1 MTAVRAELEANSEGF
16 TPSRLLDVRDR
27 TRAALWEIAG
37 RMAPGMSEEE
47 ARQTASDVLAVR
59 GMRKGWHQ
67 VLVRFGTNTTL
78 NFDDPS
84 HPDVVLGDDD
94 IFFVD
99 IGPIYGGCE
108 GDAGDTFAVGDDPDM
123 IRAVADVYDL
133 WHQVR
138 TDWALR
144 STTGADLYRLAEVRA
159 QAMGWVLNLD
169 LTGHRLSS
177 FPHRA
182 HYDGTLAD
190 VDFAPSDLLWVLE
203 IQIKHPDRPF
213 GGFFEDLLLYDDVL
227 QSRSHRGASSAIGR
241 GT

>member
-1 MTAVRAELEANSEGF
+1 VTAVRDELEANGEGF

-47 ARQTASDVLAVR
+47 ARRVASDVLR
-59 GMRKGWHQ
+59 DHGLRKGWHK
-67 VLVRFGTNTTL
+67 VLVRFGANTTL

-84 HPDVVLGDDD
+84 QPGLGLGEDD

-108 GDAGDTFAVGDDPDM
+108 GDAGETFTVGHDPEM
-123 IRAVADVYDL
+123 IRASTDVYDL

-138 TDWALR
+138 TEWALR
-144 STTGADLYRLAEVRA
+144 STTGADLYRLAEERA
-159 QAMGWVLNLD
+159 RAMGWVLNLE

-177 FPHRA
+177 FPHSA
-182 HYDGTLAD
+182 HYDGTLSE
-190 VDFAPSDLLWVLE
+190 VDFTPSDLLWVLE

-213 GGFFEDLLLYDDVL
+213 GAFFEDLLLYDDVL
-227 QSRSHRGASSAIGR
+227 QARSHRSASVSIGR

>member
-1 MTAVRAELEANSEGF
+1 MTAVREALEANGEGF

-37 RMAPGMSEEE
+37 RMAPGLSEEE
-47 ARQTASDVLAVR
+47 ARRVAADVLR
-59 GMRKGWHQ
+59 DHGLRRGWHK
-67 VLVRFGTNTTL
+67 VLVRFGPNTTL

-84 HPDVVLGDDD
+84 PEGTVLDEDD

-108 GDAGDTFAVGDDPDM
+108 GDAGDTFTVGDDPDM
-123 IRAVADVYDL
+123 HRAVTDVYGL

-138 TDWALR
+138 TEWALR
-144 STTGADLYRLAEVRA
+144 ATTGVDLYRLAEERA
-159 QAMGWVLNLD
+159 EALGWVLNLE

-177 FPHRA
+177 FPHSA
-182 HYDGTLAD
+182 HYDGTLST

-213 GGFFEDLLLYDDVL
+213 GAFFEDLLLYDDVL
-227 QSRSHRGASSAIGR
+227 QARSHRSAS
-241 GT
+241 GTAGSWT